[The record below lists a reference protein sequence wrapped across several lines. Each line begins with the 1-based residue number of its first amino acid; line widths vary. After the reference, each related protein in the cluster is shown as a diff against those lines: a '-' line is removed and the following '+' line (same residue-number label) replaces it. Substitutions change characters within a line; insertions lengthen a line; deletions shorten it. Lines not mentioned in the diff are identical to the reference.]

1 MKINALIK
9 KNLKSFR
16 FNFLPIYLTNYN
28 IYFAGVDDYMNYK
41 MASGDN
47 NGSSQPSGGCNG
59 GCLTVIVIVILT
71 YGVLSS
77 IFKS

>member
-1 MKINALIK
+1 MIINALLNK
-9 KNLKSFR
+9 SLKNFS
-16 FNFLPIYLTNYN
+16 FNFLPIYLTNNY
-28 IYFAGVDDYMNYK
+28 IHFIDVDDYMNYK